1 MLKLSVISRHRSIIV
16 FFLTVIFLLFF
27 SVPVFSHAAPR
38 FLDTGDELV
47 IVIDPGHGGENEGTN
62 TSAVL
67 EKYRTLVTAQA
78 MYEELLKYD
87 GVKVYMTRT
96 DDVDMS
102 LKERAE
108 FAASVGADYL
118 FSLHYNASEEHA
130 IYGTEIWIPATFP
143 YIDHGYQ
150 FAEVWLGEMSA
161 MGLHNRGVKTRIKNN
176 GEEYYG
182 VIREGKERG
191 ITTVILEH
199 CHLDASQDETF
210 CDTEEKERAFG
221 RADAT
226 AAAKYFGLR
235 STVLGVDYSGTELAQ
250 PALPDLGI
258 LPLTFSTAPETCEL
272 ELTEQDEES
281 GEVTFQINAADSNEL
296 LEYYEYSLDGGESWQ
311 GITTW
316 PGYAYN
322 ASSSQKNATLKLTL
336 SRETDTEVRVR
347 VYNYYDQ
354 KTESAPV
361 TVHFKYMD
369 EQAAAALEWEQAHSG
384 DEGIPQ
390 SDDPDAGDDPDI
402 PDSEGN
408 VTADDMGIS
417 DGGAYEIEGNGN
429 TDNPA
434 IADDSQPEQN
444 RNDRLII
451 LIAIGVGSVATIIVI
466 VISLRKKEQEEK
478 KRKH

>member
-16 FFLTVIFLLFF
+16 FFPTVIFLLSF
-27 SVPVFSHAAPR
+27 SVPVFSYAAPR

-78 MYEELLKYD
+78 MYEELLKYE

-130 IYGTEIWIPATFP
+130 VYGTEIWIPATFP
-143 YIDHGYQ
+143 YIDYGYQ

-199 CHLDASQDETF
+199 CHLDASQDEAF

-281 GEVTFQINAADSNEL
+281 GEVTFQISAADSNEL

-354 KTESAPV
+354 KTESDPV

-390 SDDPDAGDDPDI
+390 SDDPDAGENTDI
-402 PDSEGN
+402 PEENDTADGTGISDDSTYEIEDSEN
-408 VTADDMGIS
+408 ADITETADD
-417 DGGAYEIEGNGN
+417 
-429 TDNPA
+429 T
-434 IADDSQPEQN
+434 QPEQN
-444 RNDRLII
+444 RDDRLIV
-451 LIAIGVGSVATIIVI
+451 LAAIGIGSVATSTVI
-466 VISLRKKEQEEK
+466 VLALRKKAQEEK
-478 KRKH
+478 KRNRRE